1 MMLTNDRLVK
11 ADRFAAIM
19 QQIGFAIW
27 QLQELEWATAHYL
40 TLRFRA
46 KRGIGQEAGTALLEA
61 AGRRTFGSLLKE
73 LSQSGILAPELAER
87 LNAALDDRNWLVH
100 RSRREN
106 RGVLNSDEQCA
117 ILIAKL
123 ERISDGALSLLKEVG
138 QLIERYA
145 LDSGVSKE
153 LVDREAERLLTQW
166 GTLE

>member
-1 MMLTNDRLVK
+1 MLTNDSLVK
-11 ADRFAAIM
+11 ADRFTAIM
-19 QQIGFAIW
+19 QKIGFAIW

-40 TLRFRA
+40 TLCLHA
-46 KRGIGQEAGTALLEA
+46 KRGIGQEKGAALLEA
-61 AGRRTFGSLLKE
+61 AGRGTFGSLLNE
-73 LSQSGILAPELAER
+73 LSKSGILASELAKR

-106 RGVLNSDEQCA
+106 RGVLNSDKQCA

-123 ERISDGALSLLKEVG
+123 ERISAEALSLLKEVG

-153 LVDREAERLLTQW
+153 FVDREAERLLIQW